1 VLVYYKQLKIDVM
14 AKILVT
20 GATGNTCSILIPALI
35 GAGQEVRAFVRNEE
49 KARSLKDA
57 GAEIYVGDLD
67 QGDTID
73 GALEGIEKVYLCT
86 WNGPCASAQGINI
99 VEAIKR
105 AGTFPFVVRHSAF
118 GTDGSR
124 LIQQINEVDHALQ
137 VSGIPWTSI
146 KPTFFMQNMMMAAQS
161 IQNGGQIYWDW
172 AEGKAGMIDIR
183 DVADSALGA
192 LTGKAEQGK
201 EYILT
206 GPESISMHDVAA
218 SFSKVLGKS
227 INYVAVPRKA
237 SKVSMMGMGFPEFIV
252 DGYVELSRGFSQGF
266 ADTTNANVEALSGH
280 AARSIDDFTKDF
292 KSFFEG

>member
-1 VLVYYKQLKIDVM
+1 LLNNNREFKIDIM

-20 GATGNTCSILIPALI
+20 GATGNTCSILIPSLI
-35 GAGQEVRAFVRNEE
+35 NAGQEVRAFVRNEE
-49 KARSLKDA
+49 KAQNLKDA

-67 QGDTID
+67 RSDTID

-86 WNGPCASAQGINI
+86 WNGPSASAQGKNI

-105 AGTFPFVVRHSAF
+105 AGTKPFVVRHSAY
-118 GTDGSR
+118 GTPGSR
-124 LIQQINEVDHALQ
+124 LIQQIDEVDKALQ
-137 VSGIPWTSI
+137 ESGIPWTSL

-218 SFSKVLGKS
+218 SFTKALGKS
-227 INYVAVPRKA
+227 INYVAVPFEA
-237 SKVSMMGMGFPEFIV
+237 SKESMMGMGFPEFIV
-252 DGYVELSRGFSQGF
+252 DGYVELSQGFSQGF
-266 ADTTNANVEALSGH
+266 A
-280 AARSIDDFTKDF
+280 
-292 KSFFEG
+292 

>member
-1 VLVYYKQLKIDVM
+1 M

-35 GAGQEVRAFVRNEE
+35 SAGQEVRAFVRNED
-49 KARSLKDA
+49 KAQSLKDA
-57 GAEIYVGDLD
+57 GAEIYVGNLD
-67 QGDTID
+67 HGDTID

-86 WNGPCASAQGINI
+86 WNGPSASVQGKNI

-105 AGTFPFVVRHSAF
+105 AGTKPFVVRHSAF

-124 LIQQINEVDHALQ
+124 LIRQINEVDQALQ
-137 VSGIPWTSI
+137 ESGVPWTSI

-172 AEGKAGMIDIR
+172 ADAKAGMIDVR

-206 GPESISMHDVAA
+206 GPESISMHDVAT

-227 INYVAVPRKA
+227 INYVAVPHEA
-237 SKVSMMGMGFPEFIV
+237 SKESMMGMGFPEFIV
-252 DGYVELSRGFSQGF
+252 DGYVELSQGFSQGF
-266 ADTTNANVEALSGH
+266 ADTTNGNVEELSGH

-292 KSFFEG
+292 KPFFEA

>member
-1 VLVYYKQLKIDVM
+1 M

-20 GATGNTCSILIPALI
+20 GATGNTCSILIPSLI
-35 GAGQEVRAFVRNEE
+35 NAGQEVRAFVRNEE
-49 KARSLKDA
+49 KAQNLKDA

-67 QGDTID
+67 RSDTID

-86 WNGPCASAQGINI
+86 WNGPSASAQGKNI

-105 AGTFPFVVRHSAF
+105 AGTKPFVVRHSAY
-118 GTDGSR
+118 GTPGSR
-124 LIQQINEVDHALQ
+124 LIQQIDEVDKALQ
-137 VSGIPWTSI
+137 ESGIPWTSL

-218 SFSKVLGKS
+218 SF
-227 INYVAVPRKA
+227 YVAVPFEA
-237 SKVSMMGMGFPEFIV
+237 SKESMMGMGFPEFIV
-252 DGYVELSRGFSQGF
+252 DGYVELSQGFSQGF
-266 ADTTNANVEALSGH
+266 ADTTNENVEALAGH
-280 AARSIDDFTKDF
+280 APRSIDDFTNDF
-292 KSFFEG
+292 KSFFQA

>member
-1 VLVYYKQLKIDVM
+1 M

-20 GATGNTCSILIPALI
+20 GATGNTCSILIPSLI
-35 GAGQEVRAFVRNEE
+35 SAGQEVRAFVRNEE
-49 KARSLKDA
+49 KAQNLKDA

-67 QGDTID
+67 RSDSID

-86 WNGPCASAQGINI
+86 WNGPSASAQGKNI

-105 AGTFPFVVRHSAF
+105 AGTKPFVVRHSAY
-118 GTDGSR
+118 GTSGSR
-124 LIQQINEVDHALQ
+124 LIQQIDEVDKALQ
-137 VSGIPWTSI
+137 QSGIPWTSL

-206 GPESISMHDVAA
+206 GPGSISMHDVAA
-218 SFSKVLGKS
+218 SFTKALGKS
-227 INYVAVPRKA
+227 INYVAVPFEA
-237 SKVSMMGMGFPEFIV
+237 SKESMMGMGFPEFIV
-252 DGYVELSRGFSQGF
+252 DGYVELSQGFSQGF
-266 ADTTNANVEALSGH
+266 ADTTNDNVEALSGH
-280 AARSIDDFTKDF
+280 APRSIDDFTNDF
-292 KSFFEG
+292 KSFFQA